1 MKVALFLLLSASLL
15 DVVLA
20 TRHKERHAISQSTI
34 HLTTSFDQTPTEV
47 IWKHKT
53 PENAM
58 QIAKMQN
65 GLMIDRLNSR
75 YTLGPNGSDLC
86 IHDVTERDN
95 GFYIAEA
102 TLADNRIE
110 NEKFYLMVHEPVPP
124 VQILSEVRRN
134 GDQCH
139 ITLRSSVP
147 SNASDLS
154 YTWKYRHQDSEYQ
167 SIDTAGS
174 TIHKILPL
182 DHNYT
187 EFVCKVHN
195 PVDQKNVS
203 VHIEQC
209 SVKVKTRTRVPIVL
223 FLIIIIITAAVC
235 GVIYWTCSNRSK
247 QGDPENQNL
256 KTSVQDSESTFNN
269 ISHGKT
275 NVKMKEED
283 VELECFE
290 VKS

>member
-110 NEKFYLMVHEPVPP
+110 NEKFYLMVH
-124 VQILSEVRRN
+124 
-134 GDQCH
+134 
-139 ITLRSSVP
+139 
-147 SNASDLS
+147 
-154 YTWKYRHQDSEYQ
+154 
-167 SIDTAGS
+167 
-174 TIHKILPL
+174 
-182 DHNYT
+182 
-187 EFVCKVHN
+187 
-195 PVDQKNVS
+195 
-203 VHIEQC
+203 
-209 SVKVKTRTRVPIVL
+209 VKVKTRTRVPIVL